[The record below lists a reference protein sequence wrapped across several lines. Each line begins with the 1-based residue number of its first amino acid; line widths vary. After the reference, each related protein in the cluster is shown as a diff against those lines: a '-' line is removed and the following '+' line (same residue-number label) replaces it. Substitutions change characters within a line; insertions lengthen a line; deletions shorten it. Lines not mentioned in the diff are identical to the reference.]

1 MPRSELCSTTGVVKF
16 IRKFLLRGIQKWGL
30 GNQKTKILISETV
43 RFRFYFLLEFSQKWR
58 YCERRENKNMY
69 DNIIAQKVAK
79 QYKQNP
85 LTDFACVNYK
95 TKIEELN
102 LNWRERD
109 LPEIERTKHV
119 HRLHPYMG
127 KFIPQLV
134 EIFLRKYQPKLV
146 YDPFCGS
153 GTTLVE
159 ANSLGIDSIGTDI
172 SVFNTLL
179 SKVKTAKYDIRF
191 LEKEIKDILKR
202 FYVYKSK
209 FSNDEKVNKLF
220 TTQNEYIKAWFAPN
234 TQKEL
239 LCYLRLIKDY
249 THQDLLKIVLS
260 RSARSARLV
269 THYDLD
275 FPKKPQ
281 TTPYYCY
288 KHGRICKPVGEAYK
302 FLSRYTIDTLER
314 IKEFSKL
321 RTNAKIIVNH
331 ADSRNVKLPKGIDMV
346 FTSPPYI
353 GLIDYHDQHRYAYE
367 LLGLQNNETKEI
379 GPAKNGQSD
388 RAKKDY
394 IDGINTVLLHTR
406 DYMVKNGL
414 ALIVIND
421 KYGLYKPETV
431 GFKSIGRID
440 RHVNRRTGRRDTP
453 FYESILI
460 WQKI

>member
-1 MPRSELCSTTGVVKF
+1 
-16 IRKFLLRGIQKWGL
+16 
-30 GNQKTKILISETV
+30 
-43 RFRFYFLLEFSQKWR
+43 
-58 YCERRENKNMY
+58 MY
-69 DNIIAQKVAK
+69 DNTVAQKISK
-79 QYKQNP
+79 QYKQTP
-85 LTDFACVNYK
+85 LVNFASVNLH
-95 TKIEELN
+95 TKLDDLN

-109 LPEIERTKHV
+109 LPEMERTKHV

-159 ANSLGIDSIGTDI
+159 ANALGIDSIGTDI
-172 SVFNTLL
+172 SIFNTLL
-179 SKVKTAKYDIRF
+179 SKVKTAEYDIQL
-191 LEKEIKDILKR
+191 LEKEIKDILQR
-202 FYVYKSK
+202 LYAYKSK
-209 FSNDEKVNKLF
+209 FSKDEKVNKLF
-220 TTQNEYIKAWFAPN
+220 TSKNEYINTWFAPN

-249 THQDLLKIVLS
+249 TYQDLLKTVLS

-281 TTPYYCY
+281 TTPYQCY
-288 KHGRICKPVGEAYK
+288 KHGRICKPVDEAYK
-302 FLSRYTIDTLER
+302 FLSKYTIDTLER
-314 IKEFSKL
+314 VKEFSKI
-321 RTNAKIIVNH
+321 RTNAKVIVNH
-331 ADSRNVKLPKGIDMV
+331 ADSRTVELPQGIDMV

-353 GLIDYHDQHRYAYE
+353 GLIDYHDQHKYAYE
-367 LLGLQNNETKEI
+367 LLDLQNNETKEI

-388 RAKKDY
+388 RAKKEY
-394 IDGINTVLLHTR
+394 IDGINAVLSYTK
-406 DYMVKNGL
+406 DYMTKNGL
-414 ALIVIND
+414 ALIVVND
-421 KYGLYKPETV
+421 KYNLYKPEAV
-431 GFKSIGRID
+431 GFKSIGKVD

>member
-1 MPRSELCSTTGVVKF
+1 MT
-16 IRKFLLRGIQKWGL
+16 
-30 GNQKTKILISETV
+30 NNTV
-43 RFRFYFLLEFSQKWR
+43 
-58 YCERRENKNMY
+58 
-69 DNIIAQKVAK
+69 AQKISK
-79 QYKQNP
+79 QYKQTP
-85 LTDFACVNYK
+85 LVEFTSVNLY
-95 TKIEELN
+95 TKLDDLN

-134 EIFLRKYQPKLV
+134 EIFLRKYKPKLV

-159 ANSLGIDSIGTDI
+159 ANVLGIDSIGTDI

-179 SKVKTAKYDIRF
+179 SKVKTAEYDTQL
-191 LEKEIKDILKR
+191 LEKEIKDILQR
-202 FYVYKSK
+202 LYTYKSK
-209 FSNDEKVNKLF
+209 FSRDEEINKLF
-220 TTQNEYIKAWFAPN
+220 TSKNEYINTWFAPN

-249 THQDLLKIVLS
+249 KYQDLLKIVLS

-269 THYDLD
+269 RHYDLD

-281 TTPYYCY
+281 TMAYQCY
-288 KHGRICKPVGEAYK
+288 KHGRICKPVEEAYK
-302 FLSRYTIDTLER
+302 FLSRYTLDTLER
-314 IKEFSKL
+314 VRQFSKI
-321 RTNAKIIVNH
+321 RTNAKVVINH
-331 ADSRNVKLPKGIDMV
+331 ADSRTVNLPKNIDMI

-353 GLIDYHDQHRYAYE
+353 GLIDYHDQHKYAYE
-367 LLGLQNNETKEI
+367 LLGLQNNENKEI

-388 RAKKDY
+388 RAKKEY
-394 IDGINTVLLHTR
+394 IDGINSVLLHTR
-406 DYMVKNGL
+406 GFMTKDGL
-414 ALIVIND
+414 ALIVVND
-421 KYGLYKPETV
+421 KYNLYKPEAV
-431 GFKSIGRID
+431 GFKFIGRVE
-440 RHVNRRTGRRDTP
+440 RHVNRRTGRREGT